1 MLNNIR
7 NFSKTIT
14 AKIFLF
20 IVAVPFVFWGMG
32 DVFTSGNTNS
42 LAKIN
47 NKNISTQDFID
58 HINKLNI
65 NESLIKDRIDQ
76 NVMEE
81 ILSRLI
87 SARLL
92 EQEIKEINLVI
103 TDKILADKIKSNTN
117 FLDDKSNFSRTKYEK
132 FLISNNLT
140 ANEFEKSFKENEFQE
155 ELFNFV
161 GGGIKSPDFLIDT
174 IYKDDTKQI
183 KVDYINL
190 ENVYK
195 KEKQF
200 KNEDLQ
206 DYVEKNNEELK
217 RDFIDFSYSKITPK
231 NLIGIDEYNND
242 FFNKID
248 EIETNLLNQSNFN
261 EIIKSYDLKSVSKIK
276 YTPTSQ
282 KETIE
287 SKIYNLRTHGMLR
300 ESDNKKNEKK
310 IIKKYPQLSPKFIF
324 LYPAY
329 NLRNNE
335 KAGLID
341 GDEYFIIYKI
351 ENVISKVPS
360 LDNEEFEKEIR
371 KLIYN
376 KKKFEFNTKILKQ
389 INEDKFLD
397 SDFKKIA
404 SEKTKVNTILLE
416 SRNDTKVFNSE
427 SLELIYSLPIKTF
440 TLVTDDEKN
449 VYLIK
454 IISHNINEI
463 SKDNEIKNIYSL
475 ESNNIIKNKI
485 FQSYD
490 VYLNSK
496 YDIKINEKTLERVKN
511 YFR

>member
-65 NESLIKDRIDQ
+65 NESLIKDKIDQ
-76 NVMEE
+76 NIMEE

-87 SARLL
+87 SSKLL

-103 TDKILADKIKSNTN
+103 SDKILAEKIKSNTN
-117 FLDDKSNFSRTKYEK
+117 FLDDKFNFSRTKYEK

-174 IYKDDTKQI
+174 IYKDETKQI

-190 ENVYK
+190 ENIYI
-195 KEKQF
+195 KEKQL
-200 KNEDLQ
+200 KTEDLQ
-206 DYVEKNNEELK
+206 NFVEKNKEELK

-261 EIIKSYDLKSVSKIK
+261 EIIKSYDLKSISKTN
-276 YTPTSQ
+276 YTPASQ

-287 SKIYNLRTHGMLR
+287 SKIYNLR
-300 ESDNKKNEKK
+300 
-310 IIKKYPQLSPKFIF
+310 
-324 LYPAY
+324 
-329 NLRNNE
+329 NNE

-341 GDEYFIIYKI
+341 EDEHFIIYEIK
-351 ENVISKVPS
+351 NVISKVPS
-360 LDNEEFEKEIR
+360 LENEEFEKEIR

-389 INEDKFLD
+389 INEDKFFD

-454 IISHNINEI
+454 ILSHNINEI
-463 SKDNEIKNIYSL
+463 SKDNELKSIYSL
-475 ESNNIIKNKI
+475 ESNNLIKNKI

>member
-65 NESLIKDRIDQ
+65 NESLIRDKIDQ
-76 NVMEE
+76 NIMED
-81 ILSRLI
+81 ILGRLI
-87 SARLL
+87 SSRLL

-103 TDKILADKIKSNTN
+103 TDKILAEKIKSNTN

-174 IYKDDTKQI
+174 IYKEDTKQI

-190 ENVYK
+190 ENIYI
-195 KEKQF
+195 KEKQL
-200 KNEDLQ
+200 KTEDLK
-206 DYVEKNNEELK
+206 DFVEKNKEELK
-217 RDFIDFSYSKITPK
+217 RDFVDFSYSKITPK

-276 YTPTSQ
+276 YTPASQ
-282 KETIE
+282 NETIE
-287 SKIYNLRTHGMLR
+287 SKIYNLR
-300 ESDNKKNEKK
+300 NK
-310 IIKKYPQLSPKFIF
+310 
-324 LYPAY
+324 
-329 NLRNNE
+329 E

-341 GDEYFIIYKI
+341 EDEHFIIYEIK
-351 ENVISKVPS
+351 NVISKVPS

-397 SDFKKIA
+397 SDFKNIA
-404 SEKTKVNTILLE
+404 SEKTKVNSILLK
-416 SRNDTKVFNSE
+416 SKNDTKIFNSD
-427 SLELIYSLPIKTF
+427 SLQLIYSLPIKTF

-454 IISHNINEI
+454 ILSHNLNEI

-475 ESNNIIKNKI
+475 ESNNLIKNKI

>member
-20 IVAVPFVFWGMG
+20 VVAVPFVFWGMG
-32 DVFTSGNTNS
+32 DVFTTGNTNS

-65 NESLIKDRIDQ
+65 NESLIKDKIDQ

-81 ILSRLI
+81 ILGRLI
-87 SARLL
+87 SSRLL

-103 TDKILADKIKSNTN
+103 SDKILAEKIKSNTN
-117 FLDDKSNFSRTKYEK
+117 FLDDKFNFSRTKYEK

-190 ENVYK
+190 ENIYV
-195 KEKQF
+195 KEKQL
-200 KNEDLQ
+200 KNEELQ

-261 EIIKSYDLKSVSKIK
+261 EIIKSYDLKRISKIK
-276 YTPTSQ
+276 YTQVSQ
-282 KETIE
+282 NETIE
-287 SKIYNLRTHGMLR
+287 SKI
-300 ESDNKKNEKK
+300 
-310 IIKKYPQLSPKFIF
+310 
-324 LYPAY
+324 Y

-341 GDEYFIIYKI
+341 EDEHFIIYKI
-351 ENVISKVPS
+351 KNVISKVPS
-360 LDNEEFEKEIR
+360 LDNEEFQKEIR

-376 KKKFEFNTKILKQ
+376 KKKFEFNKKILKQ

-416 SRNDTKVFNSE
+416 SRNDTKVFNSD

-454 IISHNINEI
+454 ILSHNINEI
-463 SKDNEIKNIYSL
+463 SKDNELKSIYSL
-475 ESNNIIKNKI
+475 ESNNLIKNKI

>member
-65 NESLIKDRIDQ
+65 DESLIKDRIDQ

-81 ILSRLI
+81 ILGRLI
-87 SARLL
+87 SSRLL
-92 EQEIKEINLVI
+92 DQEIKEINLVI
-103 TDKILADKIKSNTN
+103 TDKILAEKIKSNTN

-174 IYKDDTKQI
+174 IYKEDTKQI

-190 ENVYK
+190 ENIYI
-195 KEKQF
+195 KEKQL
-200 KNEDLQ
+200 KTEDLK
-206 DYVEKNNEELK
+206 DFVEKNKEELK

-261 EIIKSYDLKSVSKIK
+261 EIIKSYDLKSISKIK
-276 YTPTSQ
+276 YTQVSQ
-282 KETIE
+282 NETIE
-287 SKIYNLRTHGMLR
+287 SKI
-300 ESDNKKNEKK
+300 
-310 IIKKYPQLSPKFIF
+310 
-324 LYPAY
+324 Y

-341 GDEYFIIYKI
+341 EDEHFIIYEI
-351 ENVISKVPS
+351 QNVISKVPS

-389 INEDKFLD
+389 INEDKFFD

-427 SLELIYSLPIKTF
+427 SLQLIYSLPIKTF

-454 IISHNINEI
+454 ILSHNINEI
-463 SKDNEIKNIYSL
+463 SEDNEIKNIYSL
-475 ESNNIIKNKI
+475 ETNNIIKNKI